1 MSHEMTASDPTDG
14 DRLVAEAS
22 TILVA
27 YDYESEQAIRV
38 PDTWRDAFAAHEGRS
53 LEKPA

>member
-1 MSHEMTASDPTDG
+1 
-14 DRLVAEAS
+14 VAEAS

-27 YDYESEQAIRV
+27 YDYESEQPIRV
-38 PDTWRDAFAAHEGRS
+38 PDAWRDAFATHEGRS

>member
-1 MSHEMTASDPTDG
+1 
-14 DRLVAEAS
+14 
-22 TILVA
+22 VA
-27 YDYESEQAIRV
+27 YDYESEQPIRV